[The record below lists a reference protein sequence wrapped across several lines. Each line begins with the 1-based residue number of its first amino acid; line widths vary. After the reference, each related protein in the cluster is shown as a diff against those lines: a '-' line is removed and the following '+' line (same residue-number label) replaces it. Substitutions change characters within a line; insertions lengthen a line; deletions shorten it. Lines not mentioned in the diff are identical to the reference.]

1 MKTRRLDTVTRILMV
16 LFVMMLFPMTLFSQ
30 GAIDPDYYE
39 YDTQAGKFKK
49 VTLNSYNFLS
59 EASYGTDGIGT
70 EGYILET
77 GRTYVSTGGDNFD
90 KRVFINVVVGTEKVV
105 NIILRDGTSVIAS
118 KGIDVPSGV
127 TLNIYAQEAGTGVL
141 EAHGCYDDNSTGLGG
156 TGHFY
161 GAAIGG
167 SMSDNAGSSAN
178 TPCGT
183 IIIHGGHIKA
193 TGANYSA
200 GIGGTK
206 DQNGG
211 NVTIY
216 GGEVIATGGAGDA
229 SYDVAM
235 GIGAGSVS
243 KTAAAGPSQ
252 GDLTLN
258 TGVIYYG
265 GTTANPTN
273 KISDGTRFQY
283 MKTVKSYDLWIGSL
297 QVTDANKGDI
307 RAAKPDSIYVDS
319 KVSFN
324 PITSTLSLE
333 DAYLNIGVYSKLSS
347 LTVHLKGA
355 NGIYNSSRDCALW
368 SYNTNADLTF
378 ECESGATLAMESN
391 AGSANDY
398 SIIQGFNTVNYATGA
413 NAAYL
418 KSPHNATWNYDYPAL
433 YGFNG
438 KKRMI
443 DGTYS
448 DMDTN
453 LTEATITSDVKY
465 QLWVN
470 FTQVTSDNYGDVLGD
485 NKVLFSPDSH
495 LLILTGASFDGA
507 IMSGLDALTVE
518 FNGSNSLGTSGG
530 YILSSD
536 PNAVLTLQATTSTST
551 LDLQHSVNRAVLEG
565 FKSVVFY
572 GVGYDTSSGVIYDET
587 NRYMKNGSFPAQSL
601 SLSAAETSYDLWVCG
616 TQVTSANATNILGDG
631 KSKYDSSTNTL
642 TLIGS
647 TGGVGTV
654 THTSSGTP
662 AVKSGMASLN
672 VVLQNSVWINCTGAY
687 AFEGTVSGATV
698 TISPTSS
705 SSGHLLFYASNDF
718 FKDITPTYQG
728 GLALFASSTVGKSII
743 RQSPWTG
750 SGTSADPF
758 LIKTTNHLAELAT
771 YINTYSYT
779 IDQYFKV
786 DNDIDCSTAGTMES
800 IGNSYN
806 NCFKGTFDGN
816 NKTISKQTTPY
827 GLFGYI
833 GDNCVIKDLTIDN
846 CTVTGSSTD
855 DCVAGLVAQIR
866 TSSAEINNCH
876 VKNSTISSGDNANI
890 TSAGGL
896 VGYQW
901 SSTVTGCSVKNTTI
915 TLTQQNRSYDQN
927 AGGISAYFYQGTI
940 SNCVVEGAT
949 ISSQNTGNKEL
960 HSGAI
965 AGKKGY
971 SLTTLSNNT
980 YDAAVQVRTK
990 KGSEDEIVRSGN
1002 TQRGIGYDEVSSY
1015 NYDIF
1020 TNNGAVLAGVKKM
1033 VVSAATNGSVEYVDG
1048 YYRVDGNDVYALPY
1062 SVSNQLTRIKGT
1074 SGVDYD
1080 SPAITITPTG
1090 AAAISPTSTTTGSD
1104 ATTGADNATWSIQM
1118 PDVDATAAVTF
1129 PIDLGNG
1136 SRVFTIADFTYNG
1149 SGQAVTEIKTKKTS
1163 TSTNEITLSLT
1174 NGDITFVDYLSST
1187 GETIGPNPPS
1197 AAGNYKISIKTGN
1210 KTIGSCEVA
1219 YKILAATASITAGDQ
1234 KVTYNGAGQAYSGV
1248 TNCPGS
1254 YSVTYYPTEADRT
1267 NNSNGYTT
1275 PLPVNAG
1282 DYFVKVTQ
1290 TDPNYTSSPVDAKFT
1305 IEAIE
1310 AQFTWGTTQFDYD
1323 GNPHAPTASVSN
1335 IVDGDACSVTVSG
1348 QQTNVGSSYTAT
1360 ISGLGSTNYKLP
1372 ATAPSTTFS
1381 INPIAVGLN
1390 WTNTVFTFD
1399 GDAHKPTATATGLIG
1414 SDVCNV
1420 TVTGEQTNASETSYT
1435 ATATALDNNNY
1446 KLPTTGLTQDFTISP
1461 CSLAYANIAVIP
1473 AETYSGS
1480 EIKPTPEVKITLGT
1494 STSETTLSAETDF
1507 EYTYANNKNAAKAS
1521 DNLPPTVT
1529 ITGKGNY
1536 NGTRV
1541 VKFTIDQL
1549 TATLVWNNTTLTY
1562 DGSPQQP
1569 TAEVSNL
1576 ISPDACNVTVTG
1588 AQTNAGNYTA
1598 TATGLDNPNYK
1609 LPTTGLTQ
1617 AFTILDRTANVTFS
1631 TGQKY
1636 KTFYSAGEDLLLP
1649 NGVNG
1654 VKAYVVTSVAGNT
1667 VNISPISYIRAK
1679 VPVLLEASSGAT
1691 TVKDPNETLPTTN
1704 MLKYASADVNTNGTQ
1719 YVLYSDEFVRATNI
1733 IPAGK
1738 VYLDLSSSPART
1750 LVIVRNNSATG
1761 VDAISNE
1768 AADGEDKWYDM
1779 QGRQIN
1785 KPSKTGLYIKNGKKV
1800 VVNNK

>member
-30 GAIDPDYYE
+30 NYPISFWYTSWVGTSGYYTE
-39 YDTQAGKFKK
+39 IPINSSNEGDVIQDGVNDGKVQFSYNSANNTGTL
-49 VTLNSYNFLS
+49 TLNGISFNGWIVSALDELIIEFTGTNRLSGTGGTGNDGYIRNSKTSGDAVLTLKPADLSSTLYIHQETATYSVVDGFSLKLSGHGGIPAYPSYSSPFFFDSSTKQYKYGDISSYPLLETITFTAEPHYMLWIGGSGASGFCQASDAAFTSTTVTSGPTTASFDGSTNTLELDNATLS
-59 EASYGTDGIGT
+59 GDIWSGLDNLNINLKNSNTITHDSYGGADSPIFSINSGSLNI
-70 EGYILET
+70 ET
-77 GRTYVSTGGDNFD
+77 
-90 KRVFINVVVGTEKVV
+90 K
-105 NIILRDGTSVIAS
+105 DGTGSLTF
-118 KGIDVPSGV
+118 K
-127 TLNIYAQEAGTGVL
+127 
-141 EAHGCYDDNSTGLGG
+141 NSTGSSY
-156 TGHFY
+156 TTP
-161 GAAIGG
+161 IGG
-167 SMSDNAGSSAN
+167 FSTVTYDDGLKIGKNNSNEDE
-178 TPCGT
+178 
-183 IIIHGGHIKA
+183 IKVVLE
-193 TGANYSA
+193 N
-200 GIGGTK
+200 
-206 DQNGG
+206 
-211 NVTIY
+211 
-216 GGEVIATGGAGDA
+216 
-229 SYDVAM
+229 
-235 GIGAGSVS
+235 
-243 KTAAAGPSQ
+243 
-252 GDLTLN
+252 
-258 TGVIYYG
+258 
-265 GTTANPTN
+265 
-273 KISDGTRFQY
+273 
-283 MKTVKSYDLWIGSL
+283 YDLWIL
-297 QVTDANKGDI
+297 
-307 RAAKPDSIYVDS
+307 
-319 KVSFN
+319 
-324 PITSTLSLE
+324 
-333 DAYLNIGVYSKLSS
+333 
-347 LTVHLKGA
+347 
-355 NGIYNSSRDCALW
+355 
-368 SYNTNADLTF
+368 
-378 ECESGATLAMESN
+378 
-391 AGSANDY
+391 
-398 SIIQGFNTVNYATGA
+398 
-413 NAAYL
+413 
-418 KSPHNATWNYDYPAL
+418 
-433 YGFNG
+433 
-438 KKRMI
+438 
-443 DGTYS
+443 
-448 DMDTN
+448 
-453 LTEATITSDVKY
+453 
-465 QLWVN
+465 
-470 FTQVTSDNYGDVLGD
+470 
-485 NKVLFSPDSH
+485 
-495 LLILTGASFDGA
+495 
-507 IMSGLDALTVE
+507 
-518 FNGSNSLGTSGG
+518 
-530 YILSSD
+530 
-536 PNAVLTLQATTSTST
+536 
-551 LDLQHSVNRAVLEG
+551 
-565 FKSVVFY
+565 
-572 GVGYDTSSGVIYDET
+572 
-587 NRYMKNGSFPAQSL
+587 
-601 SLSAAETSYDLWVCG
+601 G
-616 TQVTSANATNILGDG
+616 TQVTSVNKNKINGSSLVFFDPTTN
-631 KSKYDSSTNTL
+631 KL
-642 TLIGS
+642 TLKDGAYLR
-647 TGGVGTV
+647 VYAE
-654 THTSSGTP
+654 P
-662 AVKSGMASLN
+662 AIKSGLANLTVDIEGSAEIDPDGGYY
-672 VVLQNSVWINCTGAY
+672 SP
-687 AFEGTVSGATV
+687 AFEGTVAGATITFTSSATSPNFKV
-698 TISPTSS
+698 KVQGTFYKNISPVYSN
-705 SSGHLLFYASNDF
+705 GLCLFEKYNMHAYGVD
-718 FKDITPTYQG
+718 G
-728 GLALFASSTVGKSII
+728 SIKL
-743 RQSPWTG
+743 PVWTTG
-750 SGTSADPF
+750 AGTELNPY
-758 LIKTTNHLAELAT
+758 LIKTYGDLKALSDFVNGDFKTDNMFFKL
-771 YINTYSYT
+771 
-779 IDQYFKV
+779 DQ
-786 DNDIDCSTAGTMES
+786 DIDCSGAAGMFNS
-800 IGNSYN
+800 IGKRYSTGMYYTYYFN
-806 NCFKGTFDGN
+806 GTFDGAN
-816 NKTISKQTTPY
+816 NTISNLSSTY
-827 GLFGYI
+827 GLFGVLQ
-833 GDNCVIKDLTIDN
+833 GT
-846 CTVTGSSTD
+846 
-855 DCVAGLVAQIR
+855 
-866 TSSAEINNCH
+866 
-876 VKNSTISSGDNANI
+876 VKNLKLVNCIVNGGTSNPYQQDAAALAAKCLGTIENCIVSGGSVSNGSNGD
-890 TSAGGL
+890 L
-896 VGYQW
+896 F
-901 SSTVTGCSVKNTTI
+901 TV
-915 TLTQQNRSYDQN
+915 
-927 AGGISAYFYQGTI
+927 GGIAGYVQSGTI
-940 SNCVVEGAT
+940 SNCVVENATLTLGGALT
-949 ISSQNTGNKEL
+949 YTGSCGGIVGQSYDGTAISSCSVVNTQISANTTTSNPL
-960 HSGAI
+960 YAGAI
-965 AGKKGY
+965 VGWREREP
-971 SLTTLSNNT
+971 SLSGNT
-980 YDAAVQVRTK
+980 YDYQVTVTTQ
-990 KGSEDEIVRSGN
+990 KGSETAVTKKDN
-1002 TQRGIGYDEVSSY
+1002 DQRGTGEADANGDYDVF
-1015 NYDIF
+1015 DD
-1020 TNNGAVLAGVKKM
+1020 GAVLAGVKKM
-1033 VVSAATNGSVEYVDG
+1033 VVSAATNGSVEFVDG

-1219 YKILAATASITAGDQ
+1219 YKINAATATITAGDQ
-1234 KVTYNGAGQAYSGV
+1234 KVTYTGAGQAYSGV

-1254 YSVTYYPTEADRT
+1254 YSVTYYPSETDRT

-1282 DYFVKVTQ
+1282 DYFVRVTQ

-1399 GDAHKPTATATGLIG
+1399 GDAHKPTATATGLVG

-1461 CSLAYANIAVIP
+1461 CSLATATIATID
-1473 AETYSGS
+1473 AQTYSGS

-1507 EYTYANNKNAAKAS
+1507 DYSYSNNTNAALSTAAS
-1521 DNLPPTVT
+1521 APTVT

-1536 NGTRV
+1536 EGTKV
-1541 VKFTIDQL
+1541 VKFTIDPL
-1549 TATLVWNNTTLTY
+1549 TATLAWSNTTLTY
-1562 DGSPQQP
+1562 NGSPQQP

-1598 TATGLDNPNYK
+1598 TATGLDNPNYQ

-1617 AFTILDRTANVTFS
+1617 AFTILDRTASVTFS

-1636 KTFYSAGEDLLLP
+1636 KTFYSAGEDLLVP
-1649 NGVNG
+1649 NG
-1654 VKAYVVTSVAGNT
+1654 VKAYVVTNVAGNT

-1691 TVKDPNETLPTTN
+1691 TVKDPSETLPTTN

-1785 KPSKTGLYIKNGKKV
+1785 KPSKAGLYIKNGKKV